1 MHKMHTKWKL
11 SLPPWKAVKET
22 FTSKWKTKSN
32 VNNCSHHSTVL
43 LRLLPLYKEESSD
56 QLSLCPCFLPERKTV
71 SRDFYWMTDFFMHV
85 NLPTGWLALFQNNH
99 YHITLCKY
107 SISTQTT
114 PFHPVHTNLPE
125 EKGSYIVDIRCA
137 HASADVSCFGRE
149 CFFDCNCLCRRTDP
163 T

>member
-1 MHKMHTKWKL
+1 METIPSTTKR
-11 SLPPWKAVKET
+11 
-22 FTSKWKTKSN
+22 SK
-32 VNNCSHHSTVL
+32 
-43 LRLLPLYKEESSD
+43 
-56 QLSLCPCFLPERKTV
+56 
-71 SRDFYWMTDFFMHV
+71 RDFYKEKKQEVMWITAAIILQFFSDYYLYTRRRVLTNSPSALAFFQKGKLWAGISIGWLTFFMHV

-114 PFHPVHTNLPE
+114 PFHPVHMNLPE
-125 EKGSYIVDIRCA
+125 EKGSYIVDIWCA